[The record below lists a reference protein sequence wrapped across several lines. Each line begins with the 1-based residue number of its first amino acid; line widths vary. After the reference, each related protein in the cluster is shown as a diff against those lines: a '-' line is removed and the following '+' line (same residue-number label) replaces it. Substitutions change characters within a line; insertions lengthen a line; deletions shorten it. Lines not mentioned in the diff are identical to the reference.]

1 MEVIL
6 LKDVDKLGYV
16 NDVVNIK
23 NGYGRNFLIPRG
35 YAVIANPVNR
45 KKLDERLEKD
55 RLRREQMLGVFQEM
69 ETKLKGAVI
78 KIAAKTGTTD
88 KIFGSVTNVQLS
100 AAIKEQLDI
109 DIERRDIKLNEDV
122 KVLGAYTAVANLHPE
137 VQANINFEV
146 YDDDKKGAAP
156 AKAKKVEKAVEEVA
170 EAPKAVE
177 EVVEAKTEE
186 VVEEVAEAVE
196 AAADEATTTEDA

>member
-45 KKLDERLEKD
+45 KSLEERLEKD

-69 ETKLKGAVI
+69 ETKLKDAVI
-78 KIAAKTGTTD
+78 RIAAKTGTTD

-100 AAIKEQLDI
+100 AAIKEQLDL

-122 KVLGAYTAVANLHPE
+122 KVLGAYTAIANLHPE
-137 VQANINFEV
+137 VQAEINFEV
-146 YDDDKKGAAP
+146 YDDDKKGTAA
-156 AKAKKVEKAVEEVA
+156 KTEKVEKAVEE
-170 EAPKAVE
+170 APKA
-177 EVVEAKTEE
+177 EE
-186 VVEEVAEAVE
+186 VVEEAV
-196 AAADEATTTEDA
+196 TEVSSEEEE

>member
-16 NDVVNIK
+16 NDVVTVK
-23 NGYGRNFLIPRG
+23 NGYGRNYLIPQKH
-35 YAVIANPVNR
+35 AVIANAANR
-45 KKLDERLEKD
+45 VKLEERLEVE
-55 RLRREQMLGVFQEM
+55 RARREKMLGAFKEM
-69 ETKLKGAVI
+69 EAKLKDAVI
-78 KIAAKTGTTD
+78 RIAAKTGTTD

-122 KVLGAYTAVANLHPE
+122 KTLGNYTAIANLHPE

-146 YDDDKKGAAP
+146 YDDDKKAMAI
-156 AKAKKVEKAVEEVA
+156 EEEA
-170 EAPKAVE
+170 EA
-177 EVVEAKTEE
+177 
-186 VVEEVAEAVE
+186 
-196 AAADEATTTEDA
+196 

>member
-16 NDVVNIK
+16 NDVVNVK
-23 NGYGRNFLIPRG
+23 NGFGRNYLIPQKK
-35 YAVIANPVNR
+35 AVIANPVNR
-45 KKLDERLEKD
+45 KKLEERLEKD
-55 RLRREQMLGVFQEM
+55 RLRRQQMLGVFQEM
-69 ETKLKGAVI
+69 EAKLKDAVI

-122 KVLGAYTAVANLHPE
+122 KTLGAYTAVANLHPE
-137 VQANINFEV
+137 VQAAINFEV
-146 YDDDKKGAAP
+146 YDDDKKGAGP
-156 AKAKKVEKAVEEVA
+156 KAKVEKAVEEAPKVEEVA
-170 EAPKAVE
+170 EAKA
-177 EVVEAKTEE
+177 EE
-186 VVEEVAEAVE
+186 VVEEVTEAVE
-196 AAADEATTTEDA
+196 TAADEATTTGDA

>member
-69 ETKLKGAVI
+69 ETKLKDAVI
-78 KIAAKTGTTD
+78 RIAAKTGTTD

-100 AAIKEQLDI
+100 AAVKEQLDI

-122 KVLGAYTAVANLHPE
+122 KVLGAYTAIANLHPE
-137 VQANINFEV
+137 VQAVINFEV

-156 AKAKKVEKAVEEVA
+156 AAAKAKKVEKAVEE
-170 EAPKAVE
+170 APKA
-177 EVVEAKTEE
+177 EE
-186 VVEEVAEAVE
+186 VVEEAV
-196 AAADEATTTEDA
+196 TEVSSEEEE